1 MAGALAVLLISS
13 PLVIHPAHWTMPLRK
28 LTENGGQEYGRDV
41 PDCVLLISSPPV
53 IHPAHRTI
61 MLRTAETGH

>member
-1 MAGALAVLLISS
+1 MAGALAVLLISF
-13 PLVIHPAHWTMPLRK
+13 
-28 LTENGGQEYGRDV
+28 
-41 PDCVLLISSPPV
+41 PPV